1 MTAEFKRLISRP
13 VFFTLVA
20 VGLLVGLL
28 YLLRGILAPVL
39 LAFLV
44 AYAFNPLVEFMAR
57 HRIPRALASGLCLLL
72 MLLIAAGL
80 VALIVPA
87 LHEEIRG
94 VGQKMPAYVEKIQDS
109 AIPWLEDHLGFEVPA
124 TLSETLA
131 KVKAELGGRMD
142 ELAGP
147 VTSMLKRLLSG
158 TLTLLLSLFYA
169 MLVPLFIFTFLRDYK
184 RIIKWFAELIPPRFR
199 DQAGAIFSE
208 VDDVLAGFLRGQ
220 MIVISTLAILYSIVL
235 SVLDVPAA
243 ITIAIV
249 AGLFNIV
256 PYLGTITGLL
266 LSCLFLLLEGSPW
279 TSYLLVSGV
288 FVGVATTDA
297 MFFTPKVLGNKLG
310 LAPVIVILA
319 ILAFGE
325 VFGTVGVLLAV
336 PVTAVGKVLARHAL
350 DAYRRSRTFAGQPD
364 GESDCGPQERA

>member
-13 VFFTLVA
+13 IFFTLVA
-20 VGLLVGLL
+20 MGLLVGLL

-72 MLLIAAGL
+72 MMLIAAGL

-131 KVKAELGGRMD
+131 RVKGELGGRMD

-169 MLVPLFIFTFLRDYK
+169 LLVPLFIFYFLRDYK
-184 RIIKWFAELIPPRFR
+184 RIIKWFADLIPPRYR
-199 DQAGAIFSE
+199 EQASGIFSE

-220 MIVISTLAILYSIVL
+220 MIVISTLSILYSIVL
-235 SVLDVPAA
+235 SVLQVPAA
-243 ITIAIV
+243 ITIAII

-266 LSCLFLLLEGSPW
+266 LSFLFLLLEGAPW
-279 TSYLLVSGV
+279 TSYVLVSGV

-350 DAYRRSRTFAGQPD
+350 RAYRRSRAYAGQPE
-364 GESDCGPQERA
+364 GGGDCGP